1 MKDAARTSVLSSEW
15 RQGWVS
21 YPKLRLNSET
31 MLGIRRGDIYYA
43 SEEKAQK
50 YRGKF
55 IENVHAVM
63 RQHQGFWLEEFVLE
77 YGFHEMD
84 AHHIDSWVTR
94 AASMR
99 LKRLVIDLSEL
110 RLDCRFDLKQYALA
124 LQLVDEIST
133 VEHLCILE
141 LRNLSLKPIGD
152 FGGFLNLT
160 MLELQH
166 VCVAKDDLESML
178 CKCPALERLALN
190 LWGRFVSLQI
200 GHQLRRLE
208 HFSLGDGTLV
218 EKLQIDAINL
228 KTISH
233 SDNIREIVT
242 RKDSRITE
250 TSEVP
255 KCRSSFMHL
264 RQLTLSMHLNSFCKF
279 DILRLVDVL
288 EAAPVLEHFELTVE
302 EFMSPFLY
310 GDESLPLVPIHPHD
324 HLKTALFKGF
334 AFNEDLVALALYI
347 LRSAESLELMAVRT
361 RYESGRRMA
370 DHFLRREDSRNVVDI
385 APSVDCVR
393 YFNDVDW

>member
-1 MKDAARTSVLSSEW
+1 MLCREQKSNLQEIVDLVVSFLPMKDAARMSVLSSEW

-21 YPKLRLNSET
+21 YPKLTLNSET

-43 SEEKAQK
+43 SKEKAEK

-77 YGFHEMD
+77 YGFHEID

-99 LKRLVIDLSEL
+99 LKRLAIDLSEI
-110 RLDCRFDLKQYALA
+110 RLDCRYDLKQYAFA
-124 LQLVDEIST
+124 LQLLDEIST

-152 FGGFLNLT
+152 FRGFLNLT

-166 VCVAKDDLESML
+166 VRVAKDDLESML

-208 HFSLGDGTLV
+208 HLSLGDGTLV

-228 KTISH
+228 KTVSH
-233 SDNIREIVT
+233 SDNICEIVT

-250 TSEVP
+250 VIADMKTIPNVHTCVGYKDTLQYIFTGLPSASPCLEKLSLDIWENIQV
-255 KCRSSFMHL
+255 CSSNVAFLVLHL
-264 RQLTLSMHLNSFCKF
+264 
-279 DILRLVDVL
+279 
-288 EAAPVLEHFELTVE
+288 
-302 EFMSPFLY
+302 
-310 GDESLPLVPIHPHD
+310 G
-324 HLKTALFKGF
+324 
-334 AFNEDLVALALYI
+334 
-347 LRSAESLELMAVRT
+347 
-361 RYESGRRMA
+361 
-370 DHFLRREDSRNVVDI
+370 
-385 APSVDCVR
+385 
-393 YFNDVDW
+393 